1 MKNNQILKH
10 FFLLF
15 LFISL
20 SLQSLSAVEKNLNL
34 YAENEGNMQPKVL
47 IVYLSRTQNTQVV
60 ADIIHDYVGGDVV
73 AIELE
78 NPYPSDYLTMVEQV
92 SKENNIGYLPLL
104 KTKIS
109 NIEDYSVIF
118 LGFPTWGMQIP
129 PPIKSF
135 LNESNLK
142 QKVVVPFNTNAGYG
156 VGSGF
161 TELKQRCIGCTIL
174 DGIVIKGGKE
184 RDGIFLVIKDQV
196 KSETEVKI
204 QQWLQQL
211 AKQNQSIARILQSRN
226 QK

>member
-1 MKNNQILKH
+1 MKNNQILKR
-10 FFLLF
+10 FFLFF

-34 YAENEGNMQPKVL
+34 YAENEGNMQPKAL

-78 NPYPSDYLTMVEQV
+78 NPYPSDYSTMVEQV

-104 KTKIS
+104 KTKIN

-118 LGFPTWGMQIP
+118 LGFPTWGMQMP

-174 DGIVIKGGKE
+174 DGIVIEGGKE

-196 KSETEVKI
+196 KSETEIKI